1 MRATALAGAGIDLE
15 PALELSSADALKHA
29 VLSGGFAT
37 LSGRAVI
44 AEVATGTLVSAPASG
59 LRMSRALRAVRRAR
73 PALQGPARAFWLWLE
88 RTAAT

>member
-37 LSGRAVI
+37 LSGRAVT
-44 AEVATGTLVSAPASG
+44 AEVGPERWSPRRPPGSG
-59 LRMSRALRAVRRAR
+59 
-73 PALQGPARAFWLWLE
+73 
-88 RTAAT
+88 